1 MFCTKCGNPID
12 PNARFCNNCGE
23 KIEKTE
29 SNTVVSNNNVNNN
42 RKDKKLKTGL
52 IIFVSVAGLII
63 ILGMV
68 FLGIFIYKKINNAKI
83 NKEIAKE
90 VQDVTTELLDNVHDE
105 INKDTDINN
114 NTTKELNKI
123 GNSEFGYL
131 KVEDNWYKYNDV
143 DNLSVL
149 EYTLDGNWIISMY
162 ARPSSTIDA
171 KTYADSCYTRM
182 KQDGAVG
189 VTGATVKVGI
199 YTAYQVYGYYTSLN
213 KWLVTWC
220 FEPGDKKTH
229 YIGIEG
235 PDRYSDN
242 FKIPDTFTLY

>member
-1 MFCTKCGNPID
+1 MAAI
-12 PNARFCNNCGE
+12 
-23 KIEKTE
+23 
-29 SNTVVSNNNVNNN
+29 VV
-42 RKDKKLKTGL
+42 
-52 IIFVSVAGLII
+52 IIGI
-63 ILGMV
+63 ILGVV
-68 FLGIFIYKKINNAKI
+68 FVSKKIKNDKI
-83 NKEIAKE
+83 NKDI
-90 VQDVTTELLDNVHDE
+90 
-105 INKDTDINN
+105 DINN

-143 DNLSVL
+143 DNPSVL

-162 ARPSSTIDA
+162 AKPSSTIDA

-182 KQDGAVG
+182 KQDGSVG

>member
-1 MFCTKCGNPID
+1 MFCGKCGNQVEPD
-12 PNARFCNNCGE
+12 APFCNVCGE
-23 KIEKTE
+23 KIVKYENIEELNNNSINEFSANKN
-29 SNTVVSNNNVNNN
+29 SNVNPNNSQYSNN
-42 RKDKKLKTGL
+42 KATKTGL
-52 IIFVSVAGLII
+52 IIFISVAAIVVIIGI
-63 ILGMV
+63 ILGVV
-68 FLGIFIYKKINNAKI
+68 FVSKKIKNDKI
-83 NKEIAKE
+83 NKDI
-90 VQDVTTELLDNVHDE
+90 
-105 INKDTDINN
+105 DINN

-143 DNLSVL
+143 DNPSVL

-162 ARPSSTIDA
+162 AKPSSTIDA

-182 KQDGAVG
+182 KQDGSVG

-220 FEPGDKKTH
+220 FELGDKKTH

>member
-90 VQDVTTELLDNVHDE
+90 VQDVTTELLNNVHDE

-143 DNLSVL
+143 DNPSVL
-149 EYTLDGNWIISMY
+149 EYALDGNWIISMY

>member
-1 MFCTKCGNPID
+1 VAAI
-12 PNARFCNNCGE
+12 
-23 KIEKTE
+23 
-29 SNTVVSNNNVNNN
+29 VV
-42 RKDKKLKTGL
+42 
-52 IIFVSVAGLII
+52 IIGI
-63 ILGMV
+63 ILGVV
-68 FLGIFIYKKINNAKI
+68 FVSKKIKNDKI
-83 NKEIAKE
+83 NKDI
-90 VQDVTTELLDNVHDE
+90 
-105 INKDTDINN
+105 DINN

-143 DNLSVL
+143 DNPSVL

-162 ARPSSTIDA
+162 AKPSSTIDA
-171 KTYADSCYTRM
+171 KTYADSCYIRM

-220 FEPGDKKTH
+220 FELGDKKTH

>member
-1 MFCTKCGNPID
+1 MFYTKCGNPID

-42 RKDKKLKTGL
+42 RNDKKLKTGL

-143 DNLSVL
+143 DNPSVL